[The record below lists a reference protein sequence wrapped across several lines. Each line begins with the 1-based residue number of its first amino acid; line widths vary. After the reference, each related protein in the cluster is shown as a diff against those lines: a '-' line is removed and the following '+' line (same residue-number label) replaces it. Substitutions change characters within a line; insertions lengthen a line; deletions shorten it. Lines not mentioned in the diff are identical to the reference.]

1 MISWAVILAILALT
15 VVFVS
20 GCGGG
25 GDAAEERNGDAE
37 RGGPVGQADAAA
49 CASNRNIVSAAAQQ
63 YYYTEG
69 AYPTS
74 IQALVPVTCRAFRV
88 SGRGHYRCG
97 EPSTFPYTASRTGTR
112 EGAHPAPI
120 RMEAVFGEARY
131 LDLLEISLSV
141 RTGGNQSSGRSRTRA
156 RLYPPR
162 DRLCQGVDITA
173 DGALYLSQSSLFLQD
188 AFLFTIG
195 HGRFNIIYPKRSD
208 PIS

>member
-1 MISWAVILAILALT
+1 MKSWAVILAILALT

-74 IQALVPVTCRAFRV
+74 IQALVPGYLQSVRV
-88 SGRGHYRCG
+88 SAGGTYALW
-97 EPSTFPYTASRTGTR
+97 ESTATCS
-112 EGAHPAPI
+112 I
-120 RMEAVFGEARY
+120 
-131 LDLLEISLSV
+131 
-141 RTGGNQSSGRSRTRA
+141 
-156 RLYPPR
+156 
-162 DRLCQGVDITA
+162 
-173 DGALYLSQSSLFLQD
+173 
-188 AFLFTIG
+188 
-195 HGRFNIIYPKRSD
+195 HGK
-208 PIS
+208 